1 MAAVTFRPVH
11 ARVRQESK
19 WVNTGR
25 DFRLNIVKVDVA
37 DEHWPRLIV
46 EKGTLQRIQ
55 VDWARY
61 ADEDE
66 EDQIEL
72 AGGSGFGPLCTLCTK
87 PFHLSGARHHGVACL
102 PSRA

>member
-1 MAAVTFRPVH
+1 M
-11 ARVRQESK
+11 
-19 WVNTGR
+19 
-25 DFRLNIVKVDVA
+25 KVDVA

-61 ADEDE
+61 VDEDE

-87 PFHLSGARHHGVACL
+87 LFPLSGAHHHGVACSS
-102 PSRA
+102 SRA

>member
-1 MAAVTFRPVH
+1 MAAVTSRPVH

-37 DEHWPRLIV
+37 DEH
-46 EKGTLQRIQ
+46 
-55 VDWARY
+55 WARY